1 MSVYMVYFEIDGE
14 KVAIGETSSPALN
27 KIVKRVLREKSY
39 RGDLMVNEDDKI
51 VAKVDLYGSLIVENE
66 MFT

>member
-1 MSVYMVYFEIDGE
+1 MVYFEIDGE

-39 RGDLMVNEDDKI
+39 RGDLLVNEDDKI
-51 VAKVDLYGSLIVENE
+51 VAKVDLYGSIIVEKE
-66 MFT
+66 MF

>member
-1 MSVYMVYFEIDGE
+1 MVYFEIDGE
-14 KVAIGETSSPALN
+14 KIAIGETSSSALN

-51 VAKVDLYGSLIVENE
+51 VAKVDLYGSVIVEKE
-66 MFT
+66 MF

>member
-1 MSVYMVYFEIDGE
+1 MVYFEIDGE

-51 VAKVDLYGSLIVENE
+51 VAKVDLYGSIIVEKE
-66 MFT
+66 MF

>member
-1 MSVYMVYFEIDGE
+1 MVYFEIDGE

-51 VAKVDLYGSLIVENE
+51 VAKVDLYGSVIVEKE
-66 MFT
+66 MF

>member
-1 MSVYMVYFEIDGE
+1 MSVNMIYFEIDGE

-51 VAKVDLYGSLIVENE
+51 VAKVDLYGSVIVEKE
-66 MFT
+66 MF

>member
-1 MSVYMVYFEIDGE
+1 MSLNMVYFEIDGE
-14 KVAIGETSSPALN
+14 KIAIGETSSSALN

-51 VAKVDLYGSLIVENE
+51 VAKVDLYGSVIVEKE
-66 MFT
+66 MF

>member
-1 MSVYMVYFEIDGE
+1 MSKYMVYFEIDGE

-39 RGDLMVNEDDKI
+39 RGDLLVNEDDKI
-51 VAKVDLYGSLIVENE
+51 VAKVDLYGSIIVEKE
-66 MFT
+66 MF

>member
-1 MSVYMVYFEIDGE
+1 MVYFEIDGE
-14 KVAIGETSSPALN
+14 KIAIGETSSPALN

-51 VAKVDLYGSLIVENE
+51 VAKVDLYGSVIVEKE
-66 MFT
+66 MF

>member
-1 MSVYMVYFEIDGE
+1 MVYFEIDGE
-14 KVAIGETSSPALN
+14 KIAIGETSSPALN

-51 VAKVDLYGSLIVENE
+51 VAKVDLYGSIIVEKE
-66 MFT
+66 MF